1 MSVADIARSS
11 RWTNTEGG
19 LPLSAGIL
27 GCTAP
32 LLAKFANITIVSA
45 TLTHMPRYWA
55 SLKTVLTDDGAENGS
70 YILTGR
76 LITSL
81 YNEA

>member
-45 TLTHMPRYWA
+45 TLTHMPRY
-55 SLKTVLTDDGAENGS
+55 
-70 YILTGR
+70 
-76 LITSL
+76 
-81 YNEA
+81 